1 MKKNNNTATV
11 NTATVNNNYAYSTF
25 RSGNQTIVVWDN
37 LAQMMM
43 GNSIPAQG
51 YRILKEK
58 EGKGKSKG
66 EN

>member
-1 MKKNNNTATV
+1 MKKTNRAKATA
-11 NTATVNNNYAYSTF
+11 NYGYTTYK
-25 RSGNQTIVVWDN
+25 SGNQTIIVWND
-37 LAQMMM
+37 LARMMM

>member
-1 MKKNNNTATV
+1 MNMKKNNTATV
-11 NTATVNNNYAYSTF
+11 NSNYDYSTYK
-25 RSGNQTIVVWDN
+25 SGNQTIIVWND
-37 LAQMMM
+37 LARMMM